1 MPSDRVLHTPPR
13 QEITPGGA
21 IVSAL
26 AASGLPSDDAREVL
40 MTDKLEKP
48 DMTGPGETEGG
59 RIDSSR
65 IPQEAQEEPAL
76 RVPKGGPDQGETPTG
91 PSEPNSPPVQQE

>member
-1 MPSDRVLHTPPR
+1 MTH
-13 QEITPGGA
+13 E
-21 IVSAL
+21 
-26 AASGLPSDDAREVL
+26 EVL

-59 RIDSSR
+59 RIDSSS